1 LKKVLIISPFFP
13 PINAA
18 DMQRVRTS
26 LPYFKDFDWE
36 VEVVVVDAKYIDMI
50 EDPIL
55 SLSVPDDITIH
66 TVSALPIKITK
77 KIGLGSVALR
87 SLWQYKN
94 KVNQLLRSKKYDL
107 IYFSTTQFPLLILGA
122 YWKRKFDVPYVID
135 MQDPWHTDYYQN
147 KPKKER
153 PRKYCF
159 SYRLNKYLEPIA
171 MKNVAGLIAVSKSY
185 IDDLVIRYPR
195 LKNIPAAVIPFGA
208 NPLDFELA
216 KSMNSYI
223 IEFDKKKLNIVY
235 TGAVGYIMSKSIH
248 FLCTALSSL
257 KVNHPDAYSKI
268 HIHFIGTSYADIER
282 SVHTVLPI
290 AEQYSVEEVV
300 TERTSRIGYY
310 DSLNLLSAADALLIL
325 GSDDEAYNPSKI
337 DVYAMAKKLIIG
349 IFSFDNAAV
358 DKMEQ
363 LNLGK
368 VFKYSAKGTEQ
379 ELADYLDHL
388 NMQNDSLLPKKK
400 YFNSAKTL
408 TKEQCNLFSK
418 VLADSQK

>member
-1 LKKVLIISPFFP
+1 MKKVLIISPFFP

-135 MQDPWHTDYYQN
+135 MQDPWHTDYYKS

-153 PRKYCF
+153 PRKYWF

-185 IDDLVIRYPR
+185 IDDLAIRYPR

-208 NPLDFELA
+208 NPKDFELA
-216 KSMNSYI
+216 NSKNSYAV
-223 IEFDKKKLNIVY
+223 EFDKKKFNIVY
-235 TGAVGYIMSKSIH
+235 TGAVGHIMSKSIH
-248 FLCTALSSL
+248 FLCTALSNL
-257 KVNHPDAYSKI
+257 KLNHPDAYSKI

-290 AEQYSVEEVV
+290 AEQYSVDEVI
-300 TERTSRIGYY
+300 TEITNRIGYY

-325 GSDDEAYNPSKI
+325 GSDDGAYNPSKI
-337 DVYAMAKKLIIG
+337 DVYAMAEKPIIG
-349 IFSFDNAAV
+349 IFSFGGPAV
-358 DKMEQ
+358 DKIEQ
-363 LNLGK
+363 PDLGK
-368 VFKYSAKGTEQ
+368 VFKYSANGAEQ
-379 ELADYLDHL
+379 ELAEFLDHL
-388 NMQNDSLLPKKK
+388 SMQNDSPLPQKKH
-400 YFNSAKTL
+400 FNSAKTL
-408 TKEQCNLFSK
+408 TQEQCNLFIK
-418 VLADSQK
+418 VLTHSQK